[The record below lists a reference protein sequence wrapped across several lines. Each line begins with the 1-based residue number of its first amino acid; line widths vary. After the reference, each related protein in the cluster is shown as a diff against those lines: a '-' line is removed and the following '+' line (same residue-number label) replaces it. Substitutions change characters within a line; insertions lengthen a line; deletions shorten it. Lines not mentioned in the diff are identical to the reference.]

1 MTQIHKKLVAIMLSV
16 IMALTVFPCLGMSF
30 AQTAFAD
37 DEITA
42 EEVTGDDGAAAV
54 EEEPVVEEEPAVEE
68 EAVQKEKRVQK
79 NDSEIYIEPFADRS
93 VLYSDGN
100 SKFYVYGWSDED
112 YNFQYQ
118 VGLGY
123 RDDYGDWHWDK
134 VFTAGSGLYT
144 YNEDS
149 EVLTLYGSAIH
160 SEVNAY
166 NQSHGSQYNEVFIRA
181 TFSDRYGNVYQDSSL
196 GVDLAEPCYD
206 FNGWLNDRMLLLDE
220 SDYVKKT
227 FWAEVWNAK
236 YPDGED
242 VKCTVSKLTSSDSA
256 VVKLTEKE
264 KRWNYKGVGEGIAT
278 LTATVKI
285 GKMDPM
291 EVPFKVEVGMDSVG
305 GEIVLLGSEDGLPG
319 ESLPVRA
326 DAWHDAYDY
335 DYDDCEN
342 EVFGY
347 EWFIDEND
355 TDYATVKADSED
367 PSYATVTFKNRT
379 DKDLE
384 RDVTVCCRI
393 SYLGNNGKTV
403 STVCSEYVTVH
414 TDYYEISP
422 QDLDTLDIDQ
432 SVTIKPELQF
442 CTVNSAG
449 EPVRQPQ
456 SATIKWTYDKKI
468 INREDLG
475 GGKYKLTRIKPGE
488 VEIELYCDYN
498 GEEYGAYYFME
509 EIATNLSYY
518 ELEFVGAAEY
528 GDTYYIDDSNEGIT
542 PEIHVIDPETD
553 YIVPESEYDLIV
565 QKIVYTKNGGEKY
578 EDSSFPLKFN
588 YDPAKRDEDGNGY
601 CSYLIRAKAKDSSK
615 WFTKA
620 TSKWEGGVSIYSKNT
635 LTYGAGVV
643 SLDKKYRKWTDY
655 VPYVRYDVPVN
666 SGLSTNDFIVKAEGG
681 KTLLNPAT
689 DFTVTYHDIFT
700 GEVLNEFPNRA
711 GGFICCTTGA
721 GDYYSRADD
730 IELFIGD
737 ANPMTAKAKTATVK
751 FKKLKK
757 KAQTVKAITVKNQVG
772 KVTYTGYW
780 GGKIFKVNKK
790 TGKIKVKK
798 GTKKGTYYFQVV
810 VRAAGDNQTIAP
822 GAKALEIKIK
832 VK

>member
-588 YDPAKRDEDGNGY
+588 YDPAKLSNTQAQNLFQNTAHRQSLRRKIINLIKSLSGRSRILQKLFRTHHDESSPIHTTTSPYISSQMRNELEQLSLINYGLKGY
-601 CSYLIRAKAKDSSK
+601 QSMQFID
-615 WFTKA
+615 
-620 TSKWEGGVSIYSKNT
+620 
-635 LTYGAGVV
+635 LTYETFAKSEQLFS
-643 SLDKKYRKWTDY
+643 SLCISAQHFDY
-655 VPYVRYDVPVN
+655 SDYSYIMILPWLISGGIDLFAVN
-666 SGLSTNDFIVKAEGG
+666 YLNTIAELHQDQHILVLLTNDAHPSFDKDALGLAPNI
-681 KTLLNPAT
+681 TL
-689 DFTVTYHDIFT
+689 I
-700 GEVLNEFPNRA
+700 
-711 GGFICCTTGA
+711 
-721 GDYYSRADD
+721 DY
-730 IELFIGD
+730 
-737 ANPMTAKAKTATVK
+737 P
-751 FKKLKK
+751 
-757 KAQTVKAITVKNQVG
+757 
-772 KVTYTGYW
+772 
-780 GGKIFKVNKK
+780 KIFKNNPNYKNHLP
-790 TGKIKVKK
+790 GDME
-798 GTKKGTYYFQVV
+798 
-810 VRAAGDNQTIAP
+810 AGHP
-822 GAKALEIKIK
+822 L
-832 VK
+832 